1 MATKTRTALNVKL
14 YRSDLPIV
22 EEGAATTVQAAAE
35 AGGGV
40 LRCFP
45 SFVGRKFCLPGKNLE
60 LVDADYFPEGPN
72 GWAIDERWN
81 GSAILAD
88 TGNGIHGEGLCH
100 FHHPEGFLIPMD
112 AAVHGAPDFMVGPL
126 YRTLG
131 GTGFY
136 NKEFDN
142 LYPLGHHMHPW
153 KPEAYN
159 FNAWRNKRYTN
170 DCHTSVGLMEYYTEE
185 MLADAV
191 RDFIAGK
198 DNHIRSHARN
208 LLIRMGTGFFTPTR
222 ILHGPAAVNTEEPQR
237 DRDDFRF
244 YQSHVL
250 CPGGQVF
257 LGQDLL
263 FRHLPEG
270 LEGEDRVQRLV
281 SDIDLPRNKDPFIV
295 EKHFLLPVVDQEV
308 SHGGFHDEWRVYGKP
323 NGDELFS
330 LRQFELA
337 PGAETVLTA
346 PAALCIFHFS
356 HGKGKLGKHDV
367 EVKSGIRLGEP
378 LYDEFVIPYGAAKA
392 AGGVKLVNTSKTE
405 PLVGT
410 RCWGPEAWGHKMPKA
425 PFETWPR

>member
-1 MATKTRTALNVKL
+1 MATSRTALKVKL

-22 EEGAATTVQAAAE
+22 EDGAAATVQAAAE

-60 LVDADYFPEGPN
+60 LVDEDYFPEGPH

-100 FHHPEGFLIPMD
+100 FHHPDGFLIPMD
-112 AAVHGAPDFMVGPL
+112 AAVHGAADFMVGPL

-159 FNAWRNKRYTN
+159 FNPWRNKRYRN
-170 DCHTSVGLMEYYTEE
+170 DCHTSVGLMDYFTEE
-185 MLADAV
+185 MLADSI
-191 RDFIAGK
+191 RDFINGK
-198 DNHIRSHARN
+198 NNHIRSHARN
-208 LLIRMGTGFFTPTR
+208 LLIRMNTGFFTPTR

-244 YQSHVL
+244 
-250 CPGGQVF
+250 
-257 LGQDLL
+257 
-263 FRHLPEG
+263 
-270 LEGEDRVQRLV
+270 
-281 SDIDLPRNKDPFIV
+281 
-295 EKHFLLPVVDQEV
+295 
-308 SHGGFHDEWRVYGKP
+308 
-323 NGDELFS
+323 
-330 LRQFELA
+330 
-337 PGAETVLTA
+337 
-346 PAALCIFHFS
+346 
-356 HGKGKLGKHDV
+356 
-367 EVKSGIRLGEP
+367 
-378 LYDEFVIPYGAAKA
+378 
-392 AGGVKLVNTSKTE
+392 
-405 PLVGT
+405 
-410 RCWGPEAWGHKMPKA
+410 
-425 PFETWPR
+425 

>member
-1 MATKTRTALNVKL
+1 MSSKSFLKVKL
-14 YRSDLPIV
+14 YRSELPIAD
-22 EEGAATTVQAAAE
+22 ESAAESVQAAAE

-60 LVDADYFPEGPN
+60 LVDEDYFPEGPD

-100 FHHPEGFLIPMD
+100 FHHPDGYLIPMD
-112 AAVHGAPDFMVGPL
+112 AAVHTAPDFMVGPL

-159 FNAWRNKRYTN
+159 FNPWRNKRYRN
-170 DCHTSVGLMEYYTEE
+170 DCHTSVGLVETFTEE
-185 MLADAV
+185 MLAQAV
-191 RDFIAGK
+191 RDFIDGK
-198 DNHIRSHARN
+198 NNQLRSYGRHFQV
-208 LLIRMGTGFFTPTR
+208 RMGTGFFTPTR
-222 ILHGPAAVNTEEPQR
+222 LLHGPAAVNTEEPQR

-250 CPGGQVF
+250 APEGEVF
-257 LGQDLL
+257 LGEELL

-270 LEGEDRVQRLV
+270 LEGEDRVERLV
-281 SDIDLPRNKDPFIV
+281 SDINMPLNWDPHIV
-295 EKHFLLPVVDQEV
+295 EKHSLESIEDDEV
-308 SHGGFHDEWRVYGKP
+308 SHDGFRDEWRVYGKP

-330 LRQFELA
+330 LKQFELA
-337 PGAETVLTA
+337 PGAEVTLTG
-346 PAALCIFHFS
+346 PAALCILHFS
-356 HGKGKLGKHDV
+356 HGQGTLANHKV

-378 LYDEFVIPYGAAKA
+378 LDDEFVIPYGAAQD
-392 AGGVKLVNTSKTE
+392 GGVKLVNTSATE

-410 RCWGPEAWGHKMPKA
+410 RCWGPEAWGHKMPEA
-425 PFETWPR
+425 PFEIW

>member
-1 MATKTRTALNVKL
+1 MSVSSRSFLKAKL
-14 YRSDLPIV
+14 YRSDLPLL
-22 EEGAATTVQAAAE
+22 EDGAAETVQAAAE

-60 LVDADYFPEGPN
+60 LVDGDYFPEGPS

-88 TGNGIHGEGLCH
+88 TGNGIHGEGMCH
-100 FHHPEGFLIPMD
+100 FHHPDGYLIPMD
-112 AAVHGAPDFMVGPL
+112 ATVHGAPDFMVGPL
-126 YRTLG
+126 YKTLG

-159 FNAWRNKRYTN
+159 FNPWRNKRYNN
-170 DCHTSVGLMEYYTEE
+170 DCHTSIGLLDYFDEE
-185 MLADAV
+185 MLAQSV
-191 RDFIAGK
+191 RDFIDGK
-198 DNHIRSHARN
+198 NNQIRSHARHFQV
-208 LLIRMGTGFFTPTR
+208 RMGTGFFTPTR
-222 ILHGPAAVNTEEPQR
+222 VLHGPAAVNTEEPQR

-250 CPGGQVF
+250 APEGEVF
-257 LGQDLL
+257 LGEELL

-270 LEGEDRVQRLV
+270 LEGEDRVERLV
-281 SDIDLPRNKDPFIV
+281 SDVDMPYNLDPYIV
-295 EKHFLLPVVDQEV
+295 EKHLLLPVVDEEASQK
-308 SHGGFHDEWRVYGKP
+308 GFHDEWRVYGKP
-323 NGDELFS
+323 SGNELFS
-330 LRQFELA
+330 LKQFELA
-337 PGAETVLTA
+337 PGAEVMLTA
-346 PAALCIFHFS
+346 PAALCVFHFS
-356 HGKGKLGKHDV
+356 HGTGTLGNHKI

-378 LYDEFVIPYGAAKA
+378 LDDEFVIPYGAAQN
-392 AGGVKLVNTSKTE
+392 GGVKLVNTSKTE

-425 PFETWPR
+425 PFETWFD

>member
-1 MATKTRTALNVKL
+1 MPKALNVKL
-14 YRSDLPIV
+14 YRSNLSIA
-22 EEGAATTVQAAAE
+22 EEGAAAGVQAAAQ

-60 LVDADYFPEGPN
+60 LVDEDYFPEGSH

-100 FHHPEGFLIPMD
+100 FHHPDGHLIPMN

-126 YRTLG
+126 YRTLK

-159 FNAWRNKRYTN
+159 FNPWRNKRYKN
-170 DCHTSVGLMEYYTEE
+170 DWHTSVGLLDYVDEE
-185 MLADAV
+185 MMAGFV

-198 DNHIRSHARN
+198 DNHIRSHARHF
-208 LLIRMGTGFFTPTR
+208 LVRMGTGFLTPTR
-222 ILHGPAAVNTEEPQR
+222 ILLVPAAVITEEPQR
-237 DRDDFRF
+237 DLVDFRF

-250 CPGGQVF
+250 APEGEVF

-281 SDIDLPRNKDPFIV
+281 SDIDMARNKDPYIV
-295 EKHFLLPVVDQEV
+295 EKHLLMPVVDNEASQ
-308 SHGGFHDEWRVYGKP
+308 GGFHDEWRVYGKP

-337 PGAETVLTA
+337 PGAETVLTG
-346 PAALCIFHFS
+346 PAALCIIHFS
-356 HGKGKLGKHDV
+356 HGQGTIGNHKV

-378 LYDEFVIPYGAAKA
+378 LDDEFVIPYAASKT
-392 AGGVKLVNTSKTE
+392 AGGIKLKNTSATE

-410 RCWGPEAWGHKMPKA
+410 RCWGPEAWGHKMQRA
-425 PFETWPR
+425 TIDQRTT

>member
-1 MATKTRTALNVKL
+1 MSTKTRTALKVKL
-14 YRSDLPIV
+14 YRSTLPIV
-22 EEGAATTVQAAAE
+22 EEGAAESVQAAAE

-60 LVDADYFPEGPN
+60 LADEDYFPEGPH
-72 GWAIDERWN
+72 GWTIDERWN
-81 GSAILAD
+81 GSSILAD
-88 TGNGIHGEGLCH
+88 TGNGIHGEGLSH
-100 FHHPEGFLIPMD
+100 FHHPDGYLIPMN
-112 AAVHGAPDFMVGPL
+112 AAVHMAPDFMVGPM
-126 YRTLG
+126 YRTLN

-159 FNAWRNKRYTN
+159 FNPWRNKRYKN
-170 DCHTSVGLMEYYTEE
+170 DCHTSIGLMEYYTEE
-185 MLADAV
+185 MMADAV
-191 RDFIAGK
+191 RDFIAGR
-198 DNHIRSHARN
+198 DNHIRSHARH
-208 LLIRMGTGFFTPTR
+208 LLIRMGTGFYTPTR

-250 CPGGQVF
+250 CPEGEVF

-270 LEGEDRVQRLV
+270 LEGEERVQHLV
-281 SDIDLPRNKDPFIV
+281 ADIDLRRNQDPYIV
-295 EKHFLLPVVDQEV
+295 EKHTLRPVVDKEI
-308 SHGGFHDEWRVYGKP
+308 SHDGFRDEWRVYGRP
-323 NGDELFS
+323 NGDEFFS

-337 PGAETVLTA
+337 PGAETILTG
-346 PAALCIFHFS
+346 PAALCIIHFC
-356 HGKGKLGKHDV
+356 HGQGRIGKHKV

-378 LYDEFVIPYGAAKA
+378 LDDEFVIPYAAARHGKEIR
-392 AGGVKLVNTSKTE
+392 LENTSRTE

-410 RCWGPEAWGHKMPKA
+410 RCWGPNAWGPKMPKA
-425 PFETWPR
+425 PFETWRD